1 MMIKLAILLKRRKG
15 MSHQEFLDYRRDVHA
30 PLLLSIPETK
40 KYVRKFIV
48 STPVEAEGYQHSPY
62 DAMVEAWFNSVQD
75 LNAFY
80 LSDNFVNKV
89 DIDHINFLDVPAAV
103 RLVTEETVVVTSNG
117 I

>member
-1 MMIKLAILLKRRKG
+1 MIKLAILLKRRKG

-40 KYVRKFIV
+40 QYVRKFIV
-48 STPVEAEGYQHSPY
+48 STPVEAAGYQDSPY
-62 DAMVEAWFNSVQD
+62 DAMVEAWFNSLQD

-80 LSDNFVNKV
+80 QSDNFVNKV
-89 DIDHINFLDVPAAV
+89 DIDHINFLDVPAAL
-103 RLVTEETVVVTSNG
+103 RLVTEETVVIGANG

>member
-1 MMIKLAILLKRRKG
+1 MIKLAILLKRRKG
-15 MSHQEFLDYRRDVHA
+15 MSQQEFLDYRRDVHA

-48 STPVEAEGYQHSPY
+48 SIPLEATGYQDVPY
-62 DAMVEAWFNSVQD
+62 DGMVEAWFDSLQD

-80 LSDNFVNKV
+80 LSDNFVKQV
-89 DIDHINFLDVPAAV
+89 DPDHINFLDVPAAL
-103 RLVTEETVVVTSNG
+103 RLVTEETVVVDFNG